1 MKAWRNSPRKPSRP
15 ACAACSPPPATMT
28 DPMPA
33 PIPRAHG
40 QFRFQITVKG
50 PSARILSR
58 TLRKLVQEAG
68 LGEDLTAVID
78 VDAMSFM

>member
-1 MKAWRNSPRKPSRP
+1 MKAWRGRHANPRGPP
-15 ACAACSPPPATMT
+15 ARHAPPPATMT

>member
-1 MKAWRNSPRKPSRP
+1 MKAWRNLPRKPSRP
-15 ACAACSPPPATMT
+15 ACAACSPPATMT
-28 DPMPA
+28 EPMPA

-50 PSARILSR
+50 PSARIPSR

>member
-1 MKAWRNSPRKPSRP
+1 
-15 ACAACSPPPATMT
+15 
-28 DPMPA
+28 MPA
-33 PIPRAHG
+33 PIHRAHG

>member
-15 ACAACSPPPATMT
+15 ACAACSPSRHDDRPHACPH
-28 DPMPA
+28 
-33 PIPRAHG
+33 PRAHG

-68 LGEDLTAVID
+68 LGKT
-78 VDAMSFM
+78 

>member
-1 MKAWRNSPRKPSRP
+1 MNGVVLLGARLRGML
-15 ACAACSPPPATMT
+15 PPDTTMT

-40 QFRFQITVKG
+40 QFRYQITVKG
-50 PSARILSR
+50 PSARAISR
-58 TLRKLVQEAG
+58 ALRKLVQEAG
-68 LGEDLTAVID
+68 LGDDLTAVID